1 MKGASAMTEE
11 TAQRETAPAGDGE
24 APTVEREAVLP
35 ASPDEVWEALTDP
48 DRLEEWL
55 GHDVRME
62 PVEGGEVRVSDQGGE
77 RSGTVEKV
85 VERELLTFTWARPGE
100 RESRVEFA
108 VETAPGGSRLIV
120 TESRT
125 GPVGMAG
132 ASAARAAAAWE
143 PRLRRLSSV
152 VALVPA

>member
-1 MKGASAMTEE
+1 MTEE
-11 TAQRETAPAGDGE
+11 TGRGETAPAGGDE

-35 ASPDEVWEALTDP
+35 ASPDEVWEALTDA

-55 GHDVRME
+55 GDDVRME
-62 PVEGGEVRVSDQGGE
+62 PVEGGEIRVSDEGGE

-85 VERELLTFTWARPGE
+85 VERELLRFTWARPGE

-108 VETAPGGSRLIV
+108 VEAAPGGSRLIV

-143 PRLRRLSSV
+143 PRLRRLGSV